1 MDLKIPAPE
10 PVIEEPV
17 SKPVVEDLVEN
28 GYADFINGTRFIYK
42 MEEGA
47 MRKLNSL
54 GNIFFQ
60 AIISVVISRNLTDSL
75 CGTKVFKKEMIEKL
89 FNWKKMLK
97 VSDPFGDFDLIF
109 TAAYF
114 GYKITEYPV
123 HYKSRVY
130 GSTQISRFRDG
141 VRPLFYFL
149 NSIFVFHTSND

>member
-1 MDLKIPAPE
+1 MITILDSDISVEPETLKEFFEI
-10 PVIEEPV
+10 I
-17 SKPVVEDLVEN
+17 EN

-89 FNWKKMLK
+89 FKWKKMLK

-141 VRPLFYFL
+141 VRLLFYFL

>member
-1 MDLKIPAPE
+1 M
-10 PVIEEPV
+10 
-17 SKPVVEDLVEN
+17 
-28 GYADFINGTRFIYK
+28 
-42 MEEGA
+42 
-47 MRKLNSL
+47 
-54 GNIFFQ
+54 
-60 AIISVVISRNLTDSL
+60 ISRNLTDSL

-89 FNWKKMLK
+89 FKWKKMLK

-141 VRPLFYFL
+141 VRLLFYFF